1 VPGVIAAGVTLNTFI
16 PNFFYQTTVEI
27 DGKPTPDGQPHTVG
41 FRRVSP
47 QYFKTMRIPLL
58 RGRDF
63 DERDSPAAPS
73 VIVSQSFVDR
83 FFPGEDAIG
92 RQITRGTRRVTII
105 GVVGDARDV
114 NLNKPPD
121 AILYTSYF
129 QQNTAIAPVSLVV
142 RTAGDPIAAT
152 NAVRA
157 AVLSVDRLQPIDHV
171 TTVERFL
178 SDSLGPQKFRSAL
191 LIALAIIGV
200 AMAGVGI
207 FGVTARS
214 VQERTQEL
222 GVRLAL
228 GATHS
233 VVVRTVVWQSLR
245 AALAGLITGGAVAS
259 IAALVLLRAL
269 PDLSRSDAWTAA
281 PAIALLAIT
290 AAISALIPA
299 RHAASLDPVI
309 ALRSE

>member
-1 VPGVIAAGVTLNTFI
+1 
-16 PNFFYQTTVEI
+16 
-27 DGKPTPDGQPHTVG
+27 
-41 FRRVSP
+41 
-47 QYFKTMRIPLL
+47 
-58 RGRDF
+58 
-63 DERDSPAAPS
+63 
-73 VIVSQSFVDR
+73 
-83 FFPGEDAIG
+83 
-92 RQITRGTRRVTII
+92 VTII

-114 NLNKPPD
+114 NLNKAPD
-121 AILYTSYF
+121 SILYTSYF
-129 QQNTAIAPVSLVV
+129 QQNAAVAPVSLVV

-178 SDSLGPQKFRSAL
+178 GDSLGPQKFRSAL

-228 GATHS
+228 GATRS
-233 VVVRTVVWQSLR
+233 VVVRTVVWQTLR
-245 AALAGLITGGAVAS
+245 AALAGLITGAVLAS
-259 IAALVLLRAL
+259 IAAAGLLRAL

-281 PAIALLAIT
+281 PAIALLAMT

>member
-1 VPGVIAAGVTLNTFI
+1 
-16 PNFFYQTTVEI
+16 
-27 DGKPTPDGQPHTVG
+27 
-41 FRRVSP
+41 
-47 QYFKTMRIPLL
+47 MRIPIL

-63 DERDSPAAPS
+63 DERDAIGSPIV

-92 RQITRGTRRVTII
+92 RQLTRGTRKVTVI

-121 AILYTSYF
+121 SILYTAYA
-129 QQNTAIAPVSLVV
+129 QQNAAVAPVSLVV

-157 AVLSVDRLQPIDHV
+157 AALSVDRLQPIDHV

-178 SDSLGPQKFRSAL
+178 GDSLGPQKFRTAL

-200 AMAGVGI
+200 AIAGVGI

-228 GATHS
+228 GATRS
-233 VVVRTVVWQSLR
+233 VVVRTVVWQTLR
-245 AALAGLITGGAVAS
+245 SVLAGLVAGGALASVAA
-259 IAALVLLRAL
+259 IGLLRAL
-269 PDLSRSDAWTAA
+269 PDLSRTDAWTAA
-281 PAIALLAIT
+281 PAIAVLAIT
-290 AAISALIPA
+290 AATAAFLPA

-309 ALRSE
+309 ALRSQ